1 MSHPARHTAKPP
13 AKPPA
18 KDRGADDAKALA
30 PLLQALALSFAK
42 PGDSKADETTER
54 ILEARIEEFAE
65 FGFRRAAIED
75 VAKRAG
81 ISRMTIYRRYP
92 TKEALGLAII
102 VREMRVFMR
111 AIDRAV
117 DRNADFETR
126 LVEGF
131 AVTVQT
137 AREHRLFRRM
147 LVTDPEI
154 IIATVTVRAR
164 PMLRLARTYLAAF
177 FRANLKQLGQRD
189 ADWAAETA
197 LRLVQ
202 SFVLT
207 RDVSIRAD
215 SDDELRD
222 YARRYVVPMITG
234 RARGS

>member
-1 MSHPARHTAKPP
+1 MCQCYDNIYMSHPRANP
-13 AKPPA
+13 
-18 KDRGADDAKALA
+18 DRDEAKALA
-30 PLLQALALSFAK
+30 PLLQALTRSFAQRK
-42 PGDSKADETTER
+42 DGKADATTER
-54 ILEARIEEFAE
+54 ILRAGIEEFTE

-75 VAKRAG
+75 IARRAG
-81 ISRMTIYRRYP
+81 ISRMTIYRRYS

-102 VREMRVFMR
+102 VREMQAFMT
-111 AIDRAV
+111 AVDRAV

-131 AVTVQT
+131 ATTIQT
-137 AREHRLFRRM
+137 AREHELFRRM

-164 PMLRLARTYLAAF
+164 PMLRLARTYLAGF
-177 FRANLKQLGQRD
+177 FRANLKHLNQRD

-207 RDVSIRAD
+207 RDVSIHAD
-215 SDDELRD
+215 SADELRE